1 MARYSRLFIL
11 SGARCIYDRLRL
23 LQKRFIV
30 AILLVLIGSGC
41 SLYRHY
47 EASKPENVRK
57 TEAILSDAGFTTIK
71 IDTDDKVGLVEDL
84 TPYEIRSYAV
94 QSGTVYWYYDPD
106 ICSCVYEGHQGDY
119 DRYLMAQ
126 RQESDTA
133 QYAAQSDDQQVASLN
148 ALNGTFFPP
157 PLFWI
162 GGFAPP
168 PHFGGGGHS
177 DGGGHSGG
185 HGHPGGG
192 HPGGGHAGGGHP
204 GGGHLGGGVHT
215 GGGHH

>member
-11 SGARCIYDRLRL
+11 SGARCIYDRLCL
-23 LQKRFIV
+23 LHKRFIV

-84 TPYEIRSYAV
+84 PPYEIRSYAV

-106 ICSCVYEGHQGDY
+106 ICSCVYEGHQGEY
-119 DRYLMAQ
+119 DRYQMAQ

-157 PLFWI
+157 PIFWI

-168 PHFGGGGHS
+168 PHFGGGGR
-177 DGGGHSGG
+177 GGGHGGG
-185 HGHPGGG
+185 HGFGSGHGGG
-192 HPGGGHAGGGHP
+192 NHGGARGGG
-204 GGGHLGGGVHT
+204 